1 VVESGRRNIL
11 KKLMAAVAAGDRGAA
26 FVLRVTFDAELKTA
40 VRRAAV
46 EVGRALPSDEVD
58 AVATDFCT
66 WLIAHASAW
75 RPDGA
80 LPWRWAWAHLTT
92 EVRKNQGYW
101 PLTAAAPS
109 PDDAEDTTLAA
120 VADDAEVLDT
130 FHRAAVGDDRVARV
144 REVLEATSGG
154 SDIALLLEYTEQA
167 EAGDP
172 SPSHT
177 LGPRYGL
184 SADAVRKR
192 VQRARARAKA
202 HIAPRPELADLG
214 DLPVFGGR
222 TARRRRLAA

>member
-1 VVESGRRNIL
+1 MESGRRNTL
-11 KKLMAAVAAGDRGAA
+11 RKLMAAMAAGDRAAA
-26 FVLRVTFDAELKTA
+26 FKLRYVFDVELKAA

-46 EVGRALPSDEVD
+46 EVGRALPSDEVE

-66 WLIAHASAW
+66 WLIPHASAW

-101 PLTAAAPS
+101 PLAAADPCDDVAETPTAAAI
-109 PDDAEDTTLAA
+109 DDG
-120 VADDAEVLDT
+120 EVLDT
-130 FHRAAVGDDRVARV
+130 FHRAAGADDRVARV
-144 REVLEATSGG
+144 REVLEATSAPD
-154 SDIALLLEYTEQA
+154 DIALLLEYTQQS

-177 LGPRYGL
+177 LGPRVGL

-192 VQRARARAKA
+192 VQRARARARA
-202 HIAPRPELADLG
+202 HVATRPELAG
-214 DLPVFGGR
+214 IADLPVFGGR
-222 TARRRRLAA
+222 AARRSRDAA